1 MIPETHVSSEPEDL
15 PVGDRRFSD
24 LPLEDRWRL
33 VKEAIR
39 DIAALIDYRRTQ
51 KPVRIILGVSLGV
64 GILILTAEPA
74 RVTFMLWFAFQFLLI
89 VVLLLFERNV
99 DHQRVLLSAQ
109 IAKVLENIEVHTL
122 KSGGHGGAT

>member
-1 MIPETHVSSEPEDL
+1 MLPEKHISHEPEDL

-39 DIAALIDYRRTQ
+39 DLVVLLDYRRTQ
-51 KPVRIILGVSLGV
+51 KPLHIILGVSLGV

-74 RVTFMLWFAFQFLLI
+74 RVPFMLWFTFQFLLI

-99 DHQRVLLSAQ
+99 DHQRVRLSAQ
-109 IAKVLENIEVHTL
+109 IAEVLEDIEVHTV